1 MARRQAAGHRAALLL
16 CSLRLGACGT
26 LAMLSTGCSVS
37 DLATADRLARGL
49 VVVLPGIEGRSRLNI
64 DIARG
69 LNDGGVGMAVEI
81 FDWNAPVPF
90 VPLVNLADLERNK
103 AQAKRLAQRI
113 EQYHRD
119 YPGRDVYVIGHSAG
133 GGIALLTVEALPR
146 QAPVTA
152 AVLLAPAVS
161 PEYDLTEALRRTR
174 VGIFSFHSPSDVL
187 FLELGT
193 RTFGTVDRRLGSA
206 AGASGFRPPA
216 TGTAR
221 DLYDQKLIDIGWRK
235 EMSRS
240 GNGGDHFGWANPLFV
255 RDYLAPLIVDQ
266 QTGEWPSGVWADL
279 IESARVEHH
288 ARAIDNNDA
297 KQAVRG
303 RK

>member
-1 MARRQAAGHRAALLL
+1 MRYDASHRRRQSGGAGGTFRPVRRLRVAAWAALA
-16 CSLRLGACGT
+16 SFSA
-26 LAMLSTGCSVS
+26 GCSVS

-49 VVVLPGIEGRSRLNI
+49 VVVLPGIEGRSRLNV

-90 VPLVNLADLERNK
+90 VPLVNLTDLDRNK
-103 AQAKRLAQRI
+103 SQAKRLASRI
-113 EQYHRD
+113 REYQRD

-146 QAPVTA
+146 HAPVTA

-161 PEYDLTEALRRTR
+161 REYDLTVALRRTR

-193 RTFGTVDRRLGSA
+193 RAFGTIDRRLGAA
-206 AGASGFRPPA
+206 AGASGFRRPA
-216 TGTAR
+216 SGVAR
-221 DLYDQKLIDIGWRK
+221 DLYEEKLFDIGWRK

-255 RDYLAPLIVDQ
+255 RDYLAPMILDQ
-266 QTGEWPSGVWADL
+266 QTGEWPRGIWADL
-279 IESARVEHH
+279 MQRTPGQSH
-288 ARAIDNNDA
+288 ALADDVDGA
-297 KQAVRG
+297 G
-303 RK
+303 